1 MSTRERPADQG
12 RRLGQRLRQ
21 AVGLEFR
28 EARVALGLSQAT
40 VGAAAGLSPT
50 IVGRIERGV
59 LPSVSL
65 EQLARVSIVLG
76 LDLALRFYPG
86 GRPLRD
92 HAQLAL
98 IERFRSVLHPSLGLR
113 FEVPIPIVGDRRA
126 WDAHVLGTPVA
137 IGLEAETRLRDV
149 QAVERRIGLKM
160 RDSSIDQ
167 VILLLADTHT
177 NRAAIQDAGSSI
189 QTMFPVPARSALR
202 ALREGR
208 DPGGSAI
215 ILR

>member
-1 MSTRERPADQG
+1 MSTRTRPADQG

-21 AVGLEFR
+21 ALGLEFR
-28 EARVALGLSQAT
+28 EARLALGLSQAI
-40 VGAAAGLSPT
+40 VGAAAALSPT

-59 LPSVSL
+59 LTSVSL
-65 EQLARVSIVLG
+65 EQLTRVSIVLG
-76 LDLALRFYPG
+76 LDLMVRVYPG
-86 GRPLRD
+86 GRPVRD

-98 IERFRSVLHPSLGLR
+98 IERFRAVLHPSLGLR
-113 FEVPIPIVGDRRA
+113 FEVPIPIAGDRRA
-126 WDAHVLGTPVA
+126 WDAHVLGTPVT

-149 QAVERRIGLKM
+149 QAVERRIALKM

-177 NRAAIQDAGSSI
+177 NRAAIHDAGTSI
-189 QTMFPVPARSALR
+189 QTMFPVSARSALR
-202 ALREGR
+202 AFREGR
-208 DPGGSAI
+208 DPGGSAV